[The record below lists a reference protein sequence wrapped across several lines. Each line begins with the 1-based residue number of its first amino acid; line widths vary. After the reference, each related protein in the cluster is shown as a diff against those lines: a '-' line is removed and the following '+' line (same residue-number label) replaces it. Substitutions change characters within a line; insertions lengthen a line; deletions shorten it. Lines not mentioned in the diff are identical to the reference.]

1 MEPHRVLP
9 FLDPTEV
16 GQKHC
21 QLSVVV
27 VHVAWPHWMELVALE
42 SRVLGTRGSPTLA
55 VACGCVSAAAVSAA
69 AGTTAAAAVG
79 VAAADGGEVG
89 V

>member
-1 MEPHRVLP
+1 MEPEALSA
-9 FLDPTEV
+9 V
-16 GQKHC
+16 GGSGEC
-21 QLSVVV
+21 G
-27 VHVAWPHWMELVALE
+27 VAPVDGIGGSSLGPESE